1 MNIRLVRKKIKSVN
15 NVRKITKA
23 MEMVSAIKMRKSQ
36 QEAVEGRPYQENLE
50 LIIREIT
57 GKVDPKL
64 SELLNASTEA
74 IDRELAIVISTNKG
88 LCGSF
93 NFNLFRF
100 LMKNTDTGKTD
111 YIVVGKKGA
120 MFLNKLGASIQADFS
135 STAAIN
141 SVSAVFDL
149 VLKGYLEKKYNKVT
163 IFYHQF
169 ISTLKSE
176 PTKLTILPV
185 VYKTEDQALIKTE
198 KEEYLIEPSPQEI
211 INQLLK
217 SYVEEKIRNA
227 FIQSEAGEHSSRM
240 IAMKNATENAND
252 VSYNLTLLRNK
263 IRQEKITNE
272 LLDMMTATESVG

>member
-100 LMKNTDTGKTD
+100 LVKNTDTGKTD

>member
-1 MNIRLVRKKIKSVN
+1 MNIRQVGKKIKSVN
-15 NVRKITKA
+15 NVKKITKA

-36 QEAVEGRPYQENLE
+36 LAAVEGRPYQENLE
-50 LIIREIT
+50 LIIKEVT

-64 SELLNASTEA
+64 SDLLKTSVEA
-74 IDRELAIVISTNKG
+74 VDRELAIVISTNKG

-100 LMKNTDTGKTD
+100 LVKNSDIKNTD
-111 YIVVGKKGA
+111 YIVIGKKVA
-120 MFLNKLGASIQADFS
+120 LFLNKLGASIQADFS
-135 STAAIN
+135 SSAPIN

-149 VLKGYLEKKYNKVT
+149 ALTGFLQKKYSRVS
-163 IFYHQF
+163 IYYHQF

-176 PTKLTILPV
+176 PIKVIILPV
-185 VYKTEDQALIKTE
+185 VYKTDDKAVGPIE
-198 KEEYLIEPSPQEI
+198 KSEYLIEPSPQEI
-211 INQLLK
+211 IDQLLK

>member
-15 NVRKITKA
+15 NVKKITKA

-50 LIIREIT
+50 LIIKEVT
-57 GKVDPKL
+57 GKIDPKL
-64 SELLNASTEA
+64 SDLLKTSVEA
-74 IDRELAIVISTNKG
+74 ADRELAIVISTNKG

-100 LMKNTDTGKTD
+100 LVKNSDIKNTD
-111 YIVVGKKGA
+111 YIVIGKKGA
-120 MFLNKLGASIQADFS
+120 LFLNKLGGNIQADFS
-135 STAAIN
+135 STTPIN

-149 VLKGYLEKKYNKVT
+149 ALNSFLQKKYSRVS
-163 IFYHQF
+163 IYYHQF
-169 ISTLKSE
+169 ISTLRSE
-176 PTKLTILPV
+176 PIKVIILPV
-185 VYKTEDQALIKTE
+185 VYKTDDKTVNPV
-198 KEEYLIEPSPQEI
+198 KHSEYLIEPSPQEI
-211 INQLLK
+211 IDQLLK